1 MHCQQIDN
9 ILWDFCDANLS
20 PDLIKEVKAHLL
32 ECKIC
37 RYKVS
42 LTLLENEVIRDE
54 NYISPP
60 HDFSQSV
67 MQELGKRFPEGIPH
81 TQQAQARKKILTR
94 LSPKVLASAAMVAV
108 LLLVCMIP
116 ARGYL
121 DRLTLIADNQGTRNS
136 DLLPQ
141 SDPLNSSSSNN
152 EKAPE
157 GACGFDNMAMMKASP
172 NEQEISA
179 KQEPLSSHLEEPP
192 VGSNDYHFADSSAGT
207 SEISIYSTPTN
218 NLDSDAPQ
226 ILTLHP
232 EGLPDYYKLAMVT
245 SLSDNSISF
254 SYIDTR
260 SDQELKLT
268 ITSATRQISSSPV
281 GVEPQGRGKSS
292 ESADSETL
300 RSQKLVADSVL
311 DSAPDSTLALDST
324 LESTQ
329 VSTITWRI
337 TLADENV
344 CIASLSAPLTPE
356 ELNQLAD
363 LIILR
368 EAEL

>member
-121 DRLTLIADNQGTRNS
+121 DRLTLIGGNQGTTNS
-136 DLLPQ
+136 DLLLE
-141 SDPLNSSSSNN
+141 SDPLNSLPSDS
-152 EKAPE
+152 APA
-157 GACGFDNMAMMKASP
+157 GDRGLDNIAMMKASP

-192 VGSNDYHFADSSAGT
+192 VGSNDFQFART
-207 SEISIYSTPTN
+207 SEISTYSAPTDN
-218 NLDSDAPQ
+218 PDSDTPS

-329 VSTITWRI
+329 DSTISWKI